1 MKRATDEQHESS
13 GPVGSAVPFTAR
25 LNAYYRA
32 VESTCENPLLV
43 DPFAERLAGDLTDYF
58 EKHPRFTDMG
68 GSQIAR
74 SFYIEHDLLTP
85 WCDAH
90 DTSQVVLLGAGLDT
104 RAYRFAPLGRHSHAV
119 FELDLPIIIK
129 YKERILQ
136 HEKPLCNLVRLSG
149 DLSEPYW
156 VKELQKRGF
165 SKYVPTFWI
174 LEGVAYYLEQRHVH
188 GLLKALAEICPEESQ
203 LFADVCVPALADLKW
218 GPFTD
223 YFKWGIL
230 RDDVSS
236 FFTSSGWKV
245 TSSFLDDH
253 AHGKDV
259 GQRGLILVHGHRDI
273 SDVSDLHVSVD
284 ELRTSASVDIRV
296 FSRDL
301 VLKII
306 PRIQELV
313 EVYDKDSPRLLD
325 AYVKFIQEHKE
336 NLTVIARNQDNPV
349 LLGMISPRLLG
360 DPLSIL
366 DDPHKRTDEEIQSF
380 IISNLQA
387 IIQLAYCGVK
397 GIKATEYKGTEMEK
411 ESRNLSEASQMA
423 SLSSLLAILKR
434 EVGI

>member
-1 MKRATDEQHESS
+1 MKRATDEQHETS

-32 VESTCENPLLV
+32 VESTCESPLFV
-43 DPFAERLAGDLTDYF
+43 DPFAEQLAGDLTDYF

-85 WCDAH
+85 WCASH
-90 DTSQVVLLGAGLDT
+90 DTSQIVLLGAGLDT
-104 RAYRFAPLGRHSHAV
+104 RAYRFAPLAQHSHTV
-119 FELDLPIIIK
+119 IELDLPIIIK

-136 HEKPLCNLVRLSG
+136 HERPLCNLVRLSS

-156 VKELQKRGF
+156 VKELQQREFFKD
-165 SKYVPTFWI
+165 VPTIWI
-174 LEGVAYYLEQRHVH
+174 LEGVVYYLEQKHVH
-188 GLLKALAEICPEESQ
+188 SLLKTLAEICPEESQ
-203 LFADVCVPALADLKW
+203 IFVDVCVPALADLRW

-223 YFKWGIL
+223 YFKWGIP
-230 RDDVSS
+230 RDDVSP
-236 FFTSSGWKV
+236 FFMSSGWRV

-259 GQRGLILVHGHRDI
+259 GQRGLILVHGYRDI
-273 SDVSDLHVSVD
+273 SESSDLHVSVAK
-284 ELRTSASVDIRV
+284 LSSSAPTDIRL

-301 VLKII
+301 TLKIT
-306 PRIQELV
+306 PRIQELI
-313 EVYDKDSPRLLD
+313 EIYDQDLPRLLD
-325 AYVKFIQEHKE
+325 AYVEFIEEYKE
-336 NLTVIARNQDNPV
+336 ELMVIARNQDNPV

-360 DPLSIL
+360 APLSIL
-366 DDPHKRTDEEIQSF
+366 DDHDKRTDKEIQSF

-387 IIQLAYCGVK
+387 IIQLVYCGVK
-397 GIKATEYKGTEMEK
+397 GIKATEYKDTAMEK
-411 ESRNLSEASQMA
+411 ERRNVSEISRMA